1 MAEDQRPKVEI
12 YTTGWCPYCIRA
24 KRLLDKKGVRYIEYR
39 IDRHPELRAEMVQRS
54 GGGTTVPQILVDD
67 RPVGGSD
74 DLHALEY
81 QGRLD
86 ALLGLTDQGE

>member
-1 MAEDQRPKVEI
+1 MTERCQVKVEL

-24 KRLLDKKGVRYIEYR
+24 KHLLDKKGVRYQEYR

-54 GGGTTVPQILVDD
+54 GGGTTVPQIFVDG
-67 RPVGGSD
+67 RPIGGSD

-86 ALLGLTDQGE
+86 ALLGLDRQGE